1 MTDQTTTSGM
11 YDQTITSG
19 MYDSLDN
26 ISVDH
31 ADATGFAVSAEPNTG
46 TILFGIIDGGAALAT
61 PIPWDS
67 IGDIVKTLVMAAW
80 VSDPNTDKP
89 SWVDTFGDVPNPFDT
104 SEEAA

>member
-1 MTDQTTTSGM
+1 MTHEMTTSGK
-11 YDQTITSG
+11 
-19 MYDSLDN
+19 YDSLDSIGSAN
-26 ISVDH
+26 

-67 IGDIVKTLVMAAW
+67 IGDIIKTLVMAAL